1 MLEALMEP
9 RRALALAGAYRRL
22 AERALAGA
30 ALEVDEGRVVLATP
44 DDELAELLW
53 AAYAVRS
60 RHFGRRVKLCVLNNA
75 RSGLCPEDCG
85 YCSQS
90 AVSTADIARYRR
102 KPVTELVAAAHRA
115 VAAGARRYCMV
126 TSARG
131 PSADDIDHFGRAA
144 RAIRAVLPQLE
155 LCVSLGIM
163 GDDEARALRAAGV
176 DYVNHNLNTSRR
188 HYPAICSTHSYDDR
202 VATVESARRAGLGAC
217 SGVIV
222 GMGETDDDLID
233 VAGALARLRVESL
246 PVNFL
251 HPIDGTP
258 LGDREPPP
266 VGRCLRALVLFRLT
280 NPRAEIRA
288 AGGRERCLGGAQG
301 LALFAANS
309 VFVDG
314 YLTTTGQAHHDAAA
328 MIEALGFEVEGSAVP
343 VGAAAFRDGLDG
355 RAEREEGR
363 GQWTSSW

>member
-1 MLEALMEP
+1 MLEALSDP
-9 RRALALAGAYRRL
+9 RRALALAGDFRPL
-22 AERALAGA
+22 AERALADAPLESGE
-30 ALEVDEGRVVLATP
+30 ALGVLAAP
-44 DDELAELLW
+44 DDRLAALLW

-90 AVSTADIARYRR
+90 AVSTADIARYRV
-102 KPVTELVAAAHRA
+102 KPVAELVAAARQA
-115 VAAGARRYCMV
+115 AAAGARRYCMV

-131 PSADDIDHFGRAA
+131 PSPADLDHFGRAA
-144 RAIRAVLPQLE
+144 RAIRAELPDVE

-163 GDDEARALRAAGV
+163 DDDAARALRAAGV

-188 HYPAICSTHSYDDR
+188 RYPAICSTHTWDDR
-202 VATVESARRAGLGAC
+202 VATVQSVRRAGLAAC

-222 GMGETDDDLID
+222 GMGETDDDLVD
-233 VAGALARLRVESL
+233 VAQALAALRVESL

-258 LGDREPPP
+258 LGDHEPPA
-266 VGRCLRALVLFRLT
+266 VGRCLRALALFRLT
-280 NPRAEIRA
+280 NPRPGSRP

-314 YLTTTGQAHHDAAA
+314 YLTTAGQEHHDASH
-328 MIEALGFEVEGSAVP
+328 MIEALGFQVEEPLALMDSVAT
-343 VGAAAFRDGLDG
+343 L
-355 RAEREEGR
+355 
-363 GQWTSSW
+363 

>member
-1 MLEALMEP
+1 MLEALREP
-9 RRALALAGAYRRL
+9 RRALALAGAYRAL
-22 AERALAGA
+22 AERALADQPIEPAA
-30 ALEVDEGRVVLATP
+30 ALGILTAP
-44 DDELAELLW
+44 DADLSSVLW
-53 AAYAVRS
+53 AAYAVRAA
-60 RHFGRRVKLCVLNNA
+60 HFGRRVKLCVLNNA

-90 AVSTADIARYRR
+90 AVSTAEIERYRL
-102 KPVTELVAAAHRA
+102 KPVPELVAAARQA
-115 VAAGARRYCMV
+115 AAAGARRYCMV

-131 PSADDIDHFGRAA
+131 PSPADIQHFGRAA
-144 RAIRAVLPQLE
+144 RAIRAELPQLE

-163 GDDEARALRAAGV
+163 GDDEARALRGAGV

-188 HYPAICSTHSYDDR
+188 HYPAICSTHTYEDR
-202 VATVESARRAGLGAC
+202 LATVRSAQRAGLAAC

-222 GMGETDDDLID
+222 GMGERDEDLVD
-233 VAGALARLRVESL
+233 VAGALAELRVQSL

-258 LGDREPPP
+258 LGGQEPPAA
-266 VGRCLRALVLFRLT
+266 GRCLRALALFRLT

-314 YLTTTGQAHHDAAA
+314 YLTTAGQPHAAAAA
-328 MIEALGFEVEGSAVP
+328 MIEALGFEIENPPALVDR
-343 VGAAAFRDGLDG
+343 AAAL
-355 RAEREEGR
+355 
-363 GQWTSSW
+363 